1 MYFVLLY
8 LFIIFNI
15 HQIFCYDPLDIFKE
29 MGRLT
34 QTCLDLTCTNL
45 NDLKVANELESDHR
59 KDVNCLRMCL
69 FLHARENVH
78 TSNSKGPF
86 KFAGNEYY
94 NNTPHDDE
102 VSTRTLAGDA
112 NT

>member
-69 FLHARENVH
+69 FLHARES
-78 TSNSKGPF
+78 SNPDLKENFMGY
-86 KFAGNEYY
+86 KRNEKAIKR
-94 NNTPHDDE
+94 NE
-102 VSTRTLAGDA
+102 CIGF
-112 NT
+112 

>member
-1 MYFVLLY
+1 MYFALFH

-15 HQIFCYDPLDIFKE
+15 NQIFCSDSLALFKE

-45 NDLKVANELESDHR
+45 NDLKVAYELESELR

-69 FLHARENVH
+69 FLHAKESSNTDLKENFVH
-78 TSNSKGPF
+78 YKR
-86 KFAGNEYY
+86 NEKAIQR
-94 NNTPHDDE
+94 NE
-102 VSTRTLAGDA
+102 CIGF
-112 NT
+112 

>member
-1 MYFVLLY
+1 MYFVLFH

-15 HQIFCYDPLDIFKE
+15 NQTFCSDPLDMFKE

-45 NDLKVANELESDHR
+45 NDLKIANEPESHLR

-69 FLHARENVH
+69 FLHAKES
-78 TSNSKGPF
+78 SNPDLKANF
-86 KFAGNEYY
+86 VFYKRNEKAIQR
-94 NNTPHDDE
+94 NE
-102 VSTRTLAGDA
+102 CIGF
-112 NT
+112 

>member
-69 FLHARENVH
+69 FLHARE
-78 TSNSKGPF
+78 
-86 KFAGNEYY
+86 AM
-94 NNTPHDDE
+94 NTTTILLMTMKLVLGHLPVTPILD
-102 VSTRTLAGDA
+102 
-112 NT
+112 